1 MTHDEAKKSMAAE
14 AYILDDLEAAE
25 RNAFE
30 EHFFDC
36 TDCTADVLDA
46 AKIAD
51 GVRTKT
57 TNVIPF
63 PHPYSRWAA
72 AAAAAAVAIG
82 LAYNYVPQVA
92 TNRHH
97 RSTPIGV
104 AGRVTAVE
112 QTIELEAAR
121 AEQTPHVIVR
131 NQPVSVIFVIPVT
144 DPRPPYVCEL
154 RDAAGGLVSS
164 KTVATNEEAANPV
177 SMLIPA
183 GKFHGGQY
191 TLGIR
196 GDREIPAYHFA
207 VEVQ

>member
-36 TDCTADVLDA
+36 TDCAADVLDA
-46 AKIAD
+46 ATIAD
-51 GVRTKT
+51 GVRTG
-57 TNVIPF
+57 TNVVPF
-63 PHPYSRWAA
+63 RHYSRWAA

-82 LAYNYVPQVA
+82 LTYNYVPQVA
-92 TNRHH
+92 TNWRHP
-97 RSTPIGV
+97 SAPIGQQASV
-104 AGRVTAVE
+104 SAPA
-112 QTIELEAAR
+112 QPIELDSTRAAK
-121 AEQTPHVIVR
+121 APYIIIG
-131 NQPVSVIFVIPVT
+131 NQSVSVGFVVPVT

-154 RDAAGGLVSS
+154 RGDAGVIIGSMKVDTKEKAS
-164 KTVATNEEAANPV
+164 NPV
-177 SMLIPA
+177 SMVIPP
-183 GKFHGGQY
+183 GQFHSGHY

-207 VEVQ
+207 VEVH

>member
-14 AYILDDLEAAE
+14 AYVLDDLEAAE

-51 GVRTKT
+51 GVRTGS
-57 TNVIPF
+57 TNVVPF
-63 PHPYSRWAA
+63 PHHYSRWVA

-82 LAYNYVPQVA
+82 LAYNYMPRPQGLPPG
-92 TNRHH
+92 
-97 RSTPIGV
+97 TPIRSI
-104 AGRVTAVE
+104 AHQQAIDLDASR
-112 QTIELEAAR
+112 AAQ
-121 AEQTPHVIVR
+121 APFVVIG
-131 NQPVSVIFVIPVT
+131 NEPVLVGFVIPVL

-154 RDAAGGLVSS
+154 RDDAGVIIGV
-164 KTVATNEEAANPV
+164 KTVDTKEKASNPV
-177 SMLIPA
+177 SMVITA
-183 GKFHGGQY
+183 GKFHSGHY

-196 GDREIPAYHFA
+196 GDREIPAYDFA
-207 VEVQ
+207 VEVH

>member
-51 GVRTKT
+51 GIRTGS
-57 TNVIPF
+57 NVVPF
-63 PHPYSRWAA
+63 RHYSRWAA

-92 TNRHH
+92 TNWRHP
-97 RSTPIGV
+97 SAPIGV
-104 AGRVTAVE
+104 PARVPALQ
-112 QTIELEAAR
+112 QTIDLDASRAAD
-121 AEQTPHVIVR
+121 APFIIVG
-131 NQPVSVIFVIPVT
+131 NQPVSVGFVIPVT

-154 RDAAGGLVSS
+154 RDDAGVIIGVM
-164 KTVATNEEAANPV
+164 TVDTKEKASNPV
-177 SMLIPA
+177 SLVIAA
-183 GKFHGGQY
+183 GKFHRGHY

-207 VEVQ
+207 VEVH